1 MKIHLCAAGAI
12 LPVTLL
18 LFAPSALAQDTT
30 ESVST
35 QSDWDVFVDS
45 DPTECWVSSQPK
57 ETVNTRGGQ
66 EVDVRRG
73 EIRMFVT
80 FRPSSGV
87 AGEVSFTGGY
97 PFAPNSAVNLQVG
110 EQNFDLITDGEW
122 AWSEGPEVDNTIV
135 TALKAGSDAILTGRS
150 SRGTTTKD
158 TFSLIGFTA
167 ATGEAEA
174 RCQS

>member
-35 QSDWDVFVDS
+35 QSDWSVFVDS

-80 FRPSSGV
+80 FR
-87 AGEVSFTGGY
+87 
-97 PFAPNSAVNLQVG
+97 
-110 EQNFDLITDGEW
+110 
-122 AWSEGPEVDNTIV
+122 
-135 TALKAGSDAILTGRS
+135 
-150 SRGTTTKD
+150 
-158 TFSLIGFTA
+158 
-167 ATGEAEA
+167 
-174 RCQS
+174 